1 VLARLSRHTPSRRHF
16 LRTSA
21 LGLAGTALAACAR
34 EEEEEAVPPA
44 PDRPGTHDGRTPP
57 SSAEAEWREM
67 DRKHEEG
74 VRAFPAPTQG
84 VGMQPLPHRLVNG
97 VKEFELTCERVD
109 WEVEPGRF
117 SEAWCYNGQLPG
129 PLIRVTEGDRIRVV
143 VHNHLH
149 QSTAVH
155 WHHQHVPNDMD
166 GVPFITQPPIEPGQS
181 FTYEFTADPYG
192 SHMYHS
198 HYNATEQVTRG
209 LLGPL
214 IVDPRNAAD
223 EPEYDD
229 EWIIVLNDAAHGYT
243 INGKGFPATHPKTV
257 RRGTRLRIR
266 FMNEGLMIHPMHLH
280 GMPMRAFARDGRPL
294 PQPFECDTL
303 NIVPGERWD
312 VTVDCDA
319 PGTWVFHCH
328 VLSHAEGPHGMFGMV
343 TALIVEE

>member
-1 VLARLSRHTPSRRHF
+1 MLKDVLARLSRHTPSRRHF

-34 EEEEEAVPPA
+34 EEEEAAVPPA

-181 FTYEFTADPYG
+181 FTYEFTADP
-192 SHMYHS
+192 
-198 HYNATEQVTRG
+198 
-209 LLGPL
+209 
-214 IVDPRNAAD
+214 
-223 EPEYDD
+223 
-229 EWIIVLNDAAHGYT
+229 
-243 INGKGFPATHPKTV
+243 
-257 RRGTRLRIR
+257 
-266 FMNEGLMIHPMHLH
+266 
-280 GMPMRAFARDGRPL
+280 
-294 PQPFECDTL
+294 
-303 NIVPGERWD
+303 
-312 VTVDCDA
+312 
-319 PGTWVFHCH
+319 
-328 VLSHAEGPHGMFGMV
+328 
-343 TALIVEE
+343 